1 MDLET
6 ELESFRLRVTSTKK
20 KGLRWEFFLVPVSPR
35 RGRKLPDRLLGSQS
49 APAAIRWLREIV
61 RPITFRMSSG
71 IDINQFGPGSAP
83 LTLPRLDGMRLAL
96 AFSAARYL
104 ASPTAKKRF
113 REGLEEL
120 PKEVLLY
127 WFTLCFFGERT
138 AAGRAALRTLLT
150 YRGR

>member
-1 MDLET
+1 MDFEP
-6 ELESFRLRVTSTKK
+6 ELESFRLRATYTRK
-20 KGLRWEFFLVPVSPR
+20 KGLRWELFLVPVSPR
-35 RGRKLPDRLLGSQS
+35 RGRKLPDRLLGSQG

-61 RPITFRMSSG
+61 RPITLRMNPAF
-71 IDINQFGPGSAP
+71 DINGFGLESDP

-104 ASPTAKKRF
+104 RSPSAKKRF
-113 REGLEEL
+113 RERLEAL

-127 WFTLCFFGERT
+127 WFTLCFFGDQT

-150 YRGR
+150 YKGR